1 MKGNKKLKKQKLDKA
16 TVKRVEI
23 KLHSLNWQTQLPLYL
38 DLYSKLNEKG
48 KKEMKDQLK
57 NLGKQVDTYQKER
70 AEKERKEKNAT
81 SN

>member
-1 MKGNKKLKKQKLDKA
+1 MKGNKQMKTQKKA
-16 TVKRVEI
+16 SVKRVEI

-57 NLGKQVDTYQKER
+57 NLGKQVDIYQKER
-70 AEKERKEKNAT
+70 AEKERKEIK
-81 SN
+81 

>member
-1 MKGNKKLKKQKLDKA
+1 MKGNKKMKKQKLDKA
-16 TVKRVEI
+16 SVKRVEI

>member
-1 MKGNKKLKKQKLDKA
+1 MKGNKQMKTQKKA
-16 TVKRVEI
+16 SVKRVEI

>member
-1 MKGNKKLKKQKLDKA
+1 MKTQKKA
-16 TVKRVEI
+16 SVKRVEI
-23 KLHSLNWQTQLPLYL
+23 KLHSLNWETQLPLYL